1 MMSLLSEFEAKV
13 AGVGVLIEA
22 EGAEKKMVNE
32 YVSLMKLADVDVDL
46 GQIQVKR
53 GNVDHYF
60 SEAETT

>member
-1 MMSLLSEFEAKV
+1 
-13 AGVGVLIEA
+13 
-22 EGAEKKMVNE
+22 
-32 YVSLMKLADVDVDL
+32 MKLADVDVDL